1 MAHFAELDENNIVIQ
16 VVVVDDLDTR
26 DENNDENEAV
36 GIHFLRN
43 IFGATTNWKQT
54 SYNHNIRKQYAG
66 IGMTYDETND
76 VFIRPQP
83 FPSWNLNSET
93 FDWEAPTPYPDDG
106 EVYIWNEDTE
116 SWDEA

>member
-1 MAHFAELDENNIVIQ
+1 M
-16 VVVVDDLDTR
+16 
-26 DENNDENEAV
+26 
-36 GIHFLRN
+36 RN

-54 SYNHNIRKQYAG
+54 YNNNIRKQYAG

-116 SWDEA
+116 SWDEG